1 MVGDLES
8 KPNPQVLRSLVIL
21 GTAIIMGVG
30 GLQLYKILLTQ
41 HSKANQTP
49 TSESTI
55 PPIHTVTALGRLEP
69 RGKVIKLSAS
79 TLTQGSRVER
89 LLVKEGDMLK
99 VGQIIAILDN
109 KPRLQAAYE
118 EAEAAVKIAQIN
130 VAKVQQGAKIGE
142 LNAQKAEIGRIEAQ
156 RVGDEIGQQT
166 AILRL
171 EAQWQGETAVQRA
184 TINRLQVQLK
194 NAQVELERY
203 QQLYK
208 DGAISQS
215 LLDSKTLSV
224 DTITQQLREATAN
237 LQRIDNT
244 SRKQIEEAK
253 TALNR
258 IRSTGGEQIISA
270 KAILNKIAE
279 VRPIDVA
286 AAKAELNR
294 AKAAAQQAKVNLD
307 QAYIKSPQKGVI
319 FEIHA
324 RAGELVGNEG
334 IVEIG
339 ETSQM
344 YAVAEVYQSDI
355 SKILPQQEV
364 KVSSSSLEGEL
375 QGTVERI
382 GWEVKRQNVINSDP
396 SENIDA
402 RVVEVY
408 IKLDPL
414 SSQKAQKLTNLQIK
428 AVIHL

>member
-1 MVGDLES
+1 M
-8 KPNPQVLRSLVIL
+8 
-21 GTAIIMGVG
+21 
-30 GLQLYKILLTQ
+30 
-41 HSKANQTP
+41 
-49 TSESTI
+49 
-55 PPIHTVTALGRLEP
+55 
-69 RGKVIKLSAS
+69 
-79 TLTQGSRVER
+79 
-89 LLVKEGDMLK
+89 
-99 VGQIIAILDN
+99 IIARAGTGVNETFRVRRIFQGIGIERTFLVHSP
-109 KPRLQAAYE
+109 KIR
-118 EAEAAVKIAQIN
+118 AAVKIAQIN
-130 VAKVQQGAKIGE
+130 VEKVQQGAKIGE

-224 DTITQQLREATAN
+224 DTTTQQLREATAN

-286 AAKAELNR
+286 VARAELNR

-307 QAYIKSPQKGVI
+307 QAYIKSPQNGVI
-319 FEIHA
+319 FEIHT
-324 RAGELVGNEG
+324 REGIVTGELVGNVG
-334 IVEIG
+334 I
-339 ETSQM
+339 S
-344 YAVAEVYQSDI
+344 
-355 SKILPQQEV
+355 
-364 KVSSSSLEGEL
+364 
-375 QGTVERI
+375 
-382 GWEVKRQNVINSDP
+382 
-396 SENIDA
+396 
-402 RVVEVY
+402 
-408 IKLDPL
+408 
-414 SSQKAQKLTNLQIK
+414 
-428 AVIHL
+428 

>member
-89 LLVKEGDMLK
+89 LLVKEGDMVK

-118 EAEAAVKIAQIN
+118 EAEA
-130 VAKVQQGAKIGE
+130 
-142 LNAQKAEIGRIEAQ
+142 
-156 RVGDEIGQQT
+156 
-166 AILRL
+166 
-171 EAQWQGETAVQRA
+171 
-184 TINRLQVQLK
+184 
-194 NAQVELERY
+194 
-203 QQLYK
+203 
-208 DGAISQS
+208 
-215 LLDSKTLSV
+215 
-224 DTITQQLREATAN
+224 
-237 LQRIDNT
+237 IDNT

-279 VRPIDVA
+279 VRPIDIA
-286 AAKAELNR
+286 AARAELNR

-307 QAYIKSPQKGVI
+307 QAYIKSPQKGVV
-319 FEIHA
+319 FEIHT

-355 SKILPQQEV
+355 SKILPQQQV
-364 KVSSSSLEGEL
+364 KISSSSLEGEL
-375 QGTVERI
+375 QGSVERI

-408 IKLDPL
+408 IRPVGK
-414 SSQKAQKLTNLQIK
+414 
-428 AVIHL
+428 